1 MLRGAAEGR
10 GRRRPWIKE
19 GWRSRLRQCTMETGC
34 PRVVGRVF
42 DGKLQD
48 ALRNVVWSFL
58 RIPEELVIAMGGGR
72 PEEHLLA
79 YRLQKAEGKG
89 RRQRQT
95 LGRHRA
101 YGSLCG
107 SESQSIR

>member
-1 MLRGAAEGR
+1 
-10 GRRRPWIKE
+10 
-19 GWRSRLRQCTMETGC
+19 METGC

-79 YRLQKAEGKG
+79 METEDGASAAVVSHPAVPPPSVPREF
-89 RRQRQT
+89 T
-95 LGRHRA
+95 GRHA
-101 YGSLCG
+101 KLVACAVN
-107 SESQSIR
+107 SERKACLLYTSPSPRDS

>member
-1 MLRGAAEGR
+1 M
-10 GRRRPWIKE
+10 
-19 GWRSRLRQCTMETGC
+19 
-34 PRVVGRVF
+34 VGRVF

-79 YRLQKAEGKG
+79 YSLQKAEGKG
-89 RRQRQT
+89 RRWGQRGGGFPPSRAST
-95 LGRHRA
+95 LGAWGVHRTA
-101 YGSLCG
+101 CEVGCVRCEL
-107 SESQSIR
+107 

>member
-1 MLRGAAEGR
+1 
-10 GRRRPWIKE
+10 
-19 GWRSRLRQCTMETGC
+19 METGC

-79 YRLQKAEGKG
+79 YSLQKAEGKG
-89 RRQRQT
+89 RRWG
-95 LGRHRA
+95 GREAGDAGGR
-101 YGSLCG
+101 
-107 SESQSIR
+107 RRR